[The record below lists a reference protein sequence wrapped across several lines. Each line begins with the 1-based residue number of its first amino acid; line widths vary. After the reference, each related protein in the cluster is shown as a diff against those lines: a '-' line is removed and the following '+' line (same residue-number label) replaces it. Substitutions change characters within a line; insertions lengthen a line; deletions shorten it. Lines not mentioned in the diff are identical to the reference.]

1 MSYSKIKS
9 IKVDE
14 KEGKVFINS
23 ACSNVRPLTYS
34 VFECESLGKILR
46 EKGRVCLDIEILREY
61 ETGNLQN
68 GNNKYVKAFKVLIYV
83 FKEEYKRFDWRL
95 TSSGFGSKEMLEH
108 YELRKSEEFDKLLKK
123 CLNYKFPKDKFVIS
137 QISSYS
143 GDKFYAKVNKTCV
156 SWVVFKEKA
165 TKFDFEEEARNNIY
179 ERFKDKWEVEKYDI

>member
-9 IKVDE
+9 IKIDE

-23 ACSNVRPLTYS
+23 ACNNIRPLTYS
-34 VFECESLGKILR
+34 VFECESLGEILR
-46 EKGRVCLDIEILREY
+46 EKGRGSLDIEILREY
-61 ETGNLQN
+61 EQGNFQN
-68 GNNKYVKAFKVLIYV
+68 GTNKYVKAFKILRYV

-95 TSSGFGSKEMLEH
+95 DNFGWGTHERLKLD
-108 YELRKSEEFDKLLKK
+108 ELRKSEEFNKLLGK

-156 SWVVFKEKA
+156 SWFVEKDKA
-165 TKFDFEEEARNNIY
+165 TKHDFEEEAKENIFQ
-179 ERFKDKWEVEKYDI
+179 RFKDKWKVEKY